1 MATAVPA
8 VVDVPQQV
16 ADWLVTYGVL
26 RHGQSVM
33 TAKGEQVRQVTGA
46 EWSTV
51 QNGFSV
57 GKVLSDHFA
66 KHGHA
71 GVVPTLLEGTTLQ
84 VGPSVLVHMH
94 VLGLFCP
101 ALPCVVFLTA
111 PTHNPGS
118 AEQLE
123 RVDAV
128 PGQARPYSDGRRED
142 ADRGWRHGGVGWP
155 TV

>member
-1 MATAVPA
+1 MATSVPA

-46 EWSTV
+46 EWSKV
-51 QNGFSV
+51 QSGFSV

-84 VGPSVLVHMH
+84 VGPTVLHA
-94 VLGLFCP
+94 CP
-101 ALPCVVFLTA
+101 GALLPCVVFPDCSHAQTRF
-111 PTHNPGS
+111 G
-118 AEQLE
+118 
-123 RVDAV
+123 
-128 PGQARPYSDGRRED
+128 
-142 ADRGWRHGGVGWP
+142 
-155 TV
+155 